1 MEIFC
6 FEPRYEYQTVS
17 GYKVLISQ
25 FESGKEQRRYKRRL
39 PREWRLGFS
48 GTYDLIASIMAFHNA
63 QQGTFRKFLWKPL
76 NESEYIHVRFVD
88 EQLQIQVQGRAVAS
102 VSLTLREVFD

>member
-1 MEIFC
+1 MEIFE

-39 PREWRLGFS
+39 PREWELSFI
-48 GTYDLIASIMAFHNA
+48 GTPEEIEEIERFFCRHKGPAV
-63 QQGTFRKFLWKPL
+63 TFLWAPEEE
-76 NESEYIHVRFVD
+76 ESAVCVRFKD
-88 EQLQIQVQGRAVAS
+88 EKLTVRGYGEHAKEC
-102 VSLTLREVFD
+102 SLTLVEVM

>member
-1 MEIFC
+1 MESFE

-39 PREWRLGFS
+39 PREWRLGFADAAEKILELKDFFDRHK
-48 GTYDLIASIMAFHNA
+48 GAYAS
-63 QQGTFRKFLWKPL
+63 FLWLPP
-76 NESEYIHVRFVD
+76 NETQFIKCRFDQEALEISWHGIRVG
-88 EQLQIQVQGRAVAS
+88 ECQVV
-102 VSLTLREVFD
+102 LREIF